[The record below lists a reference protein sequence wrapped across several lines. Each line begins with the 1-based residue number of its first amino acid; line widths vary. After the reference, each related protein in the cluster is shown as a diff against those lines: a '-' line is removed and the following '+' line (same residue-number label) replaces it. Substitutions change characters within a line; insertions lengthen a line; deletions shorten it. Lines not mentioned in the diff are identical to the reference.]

1 MKNIGINLG
10 IITARGESKRLK
22 NKNIYPCA
30 GMPLIYWTAK
40 SALLSKLDIVML
52 STDNEKIAN
61 TGQQLG
67 LEVPF
72 LRPKELAKD
81 NTKTLPVIKNA
92 LDYYLEKKIKI
103 NSITLLQPTSPLR
116 KENHID
122 ESLNLFNQNKDCT
135 VVSVSKLPTKFYPN
149 KLYRIDGKG
158 EAKNFEDNNP
168 QNIVIR
174 NGPAILINSTKTILS
189 GKLYS
194 DKIFTYEMAHWES
207 IDIDTIED
215 LLIAE
220 TLMKHYGY
228 NEK

>member
-1 MKNIGINLG
+1 MHYTGKNLG

-30 GMPLIYWTAK
+30 GMPLIYWTAR

-52 STDNEKIAN
+52 STDDEKIAK
-61 TGQQLG
+61 TGQKLG

-72 LRPKELAKD
+72 LRPKELARD
-81 NTKTLPVIKNA
+81 NSKTLPVIQNA
-92 LDYYLEKKIKI
+92 LDHYLEKDINI

-116 KENHID
+116 REKHID

-149 KLYRIDGKG
+149 KLYRIDSKG
-158 EAKNFEDNNP
+158 EAKNIEDNNP
-168 QNIVIR
+168 QAIVVR

-194 DKIFTYEMAHWES
+194 EKILTYEMAYWES

-220 TLMKHYGY
+220 VLIKHYGY
-228 NEK
+228 NE